1 MNDDPTRRQ
10 VAAQQRSKAAVERVR
25 VELGARSYDVLIG
38 PGLME
43 LGRVREMLPGRR
55 VAVVIDSFVRATYS
69 AALDEWRDCTF
80 LSVAG
85 GEASKS
91 FDNLQRIVDELLA
104 ARLERNDV
112 VVALGGGVIGD
123 LAGFA
128 AAITRRGMN
137 FVQMPTTL
145 LAQVDASVGG
155 KTGINS
161 RFGKNL
167 VGAFHQPRLVLADT
181 SVLDTLPLREFRA
194 GYAEMVKAGL
204 IGDVALFEWLEKNR
218 TAIFAG
224 GPARVRAISECVRFK
239 AKTVS
244 VDEQETGDRA
254 LLNLGHTFG
263 HAIEAACGFDA
274 KRVVH
279 GEAVS
284 IGIVMAH
291 DFSADAGLVTHA
303 DAERAR
309 AHLKSAGL
317 PVAVGELPGPRL
329 SADELMHHMAQ
340 DKKVKRGQLTFI
352 LTRGIGKAFIAHDIS
367 PEKVR
372 AFIEKAVA

>member
-1 MNDDPTRRQ
+1 MNDDPKRAETFG
-10 VAAQQRSKAAVERVR
+10 QQGLEAPVETVR
-25 VELGARSYDVLIG
+25 VELGPRSYDVLIG
-38 PGLME
+38 PGLMDID
-43 LGRVREMLPGRR
+43 RVRDVLPGRLM
-55 VAVVIDSFVRATYS
+55 AVVVDNFISFTY
-69 AALDEWRDCTF
+69 APLLEEWRDCT
-80 LSVAG
+80 LIPVPG
-85 GEASKS
+85 GESSKS
-91 FDNLQRIVDELLA
+91 FEQLQRVVEELLA

-128 AAITRRGMN
+128 AAVTRRGMN

-167 VGAFHQPRLVLADT
+167 VGAFHQPKLVLADT
-181 SVLDTLPLREFRA
+181 SVLDTLPPREFRA

-204 IGDVALFEWLEKNR
+204 IGDAAFFDWLEKNR
-218 TAIFAG
+218 AEIFSG
-224 GPARVRAISECVRFK
+224 GPARVRAIAESVRFK
-239 AKTVS
+239 AKTVAA
-244 VDEQETGDRA
+244 DEHEIGERA

-274 KRVVH
+274 KRLVH

-284 IGIVMAH
+284 IGVAMAH
-291 DFSADAGLVTHA
+291 DFSVAQGLAPAA

-317 PVAVGELPGPRL
+317 PVAIDEIPGARL
-329 SADELMHHMAQ
+329 SADELMRHIAQ
-340 DKKVKRGQLTFI
+340 DKKVKRGKLTFI
-352 LTRGIGKAFIAHDIS
+352 LTRGIGKAFIADDVP
-367 PEKVR
+367 PEEVKR
-372 AFIEKAVA
+372 FLMKTVA

>member
-1 MNDDPTRRQ
+1 MNDDPNRTHLVRQ
-10 VAAQQRSKAAVERVR
+10 QGSEAAVETIR

-38 PGLME
+38 PGLMD
-43 LGRVREMLPGRR
+43 LGRIREMHSGRR
-55 VAVVIDSFVRATYS
+55 IAVVVDSFIQSAYS
-69 AALDEWRDCTF
+69 AILDGWRNCTF

-91 FDNLQRIVDELLA
+91 FETLQRVVEELLA
-104 ARLERNDV
+104 ARLERSDV

-181 SVLDTLPLREFRA
+181 TVLDTLPIREFRA
-194 GYAEMVKAGL
+194 GYAEMAKAGL
-204 IGDVALFEWLEKNR
+204 IGDAGFFEWLEKNR
-218 TAIFAG
+218 AEIFAG
-224 GPARVRAISECVRFK
+224 GAARVRAIAESVRFK

-244 VDEQETGDRA
+244 ADEQETGERA

-263 HAIEAACGFDA
+263 HAIEAACRFDA
-274 KRVVH
+274 KRLVH

-291 DFSADAGLVTHA
+291 DFSVATGLAPAA
-303 DAERAR
+303 DAERVR
-309 AHLKSAGL
+309 AHLSSAGL
-317 PVAVGELPGPRL
+317 PVSVGQIPGERL
-329 SADELMHHMAQ
+329 TAEEMTRHMAQ
-340 DKKVKRGQLTFI
+340 DKKIKRGRLTFI
-352 LTRGIGKAFIAHDIS
+352 LTRGIGKAFIADDVPPDKIH
-367 PEKVR
+367 
-372 AFIEKAVA
+372 AFLAQAVV

>member
-1 MNDDPTRRQ
+1 MNDDPNRSDRLRQ
-10 VAAQQRSKAAVERVR
+10 PGLKSAVETVR

-38 PGLME
+38 PGLMDIE
-43 LGRVREMLPGRR
+43 RVHEMLPGRR
-55 VAVVIDSFVRATYS
+55 IAVVVDSFIKATYS
-69 AALDEWRDCTF
+69 GILDGWRDCTF
-80 LSVAG
+80 LPVLG

-91 FDNLQRIVDELLA
+91 FTTLQRVVEDLLA

-112 VVALGGGVIGD
+112 VVALGGGVVGD
-123 LAGFA
+123 LTGFA
-128 AAITRRGMN
+128 AAVTRRGMN

-181 SVLDTLPLREFRA
+181 SVLDTLPIREFRA
-194 GYAEMVKAGL
+194 GYAEVVKAAL
-204 IGDVALFEWLEKNR
+204 IGDAVFFDWLEKSR
-218 TAIFAG
+218 SEIFAD
-224 GPARVRAISECVRFK
+224 GPARVHAIAEAVRFK

-244 VDEQETGDRA
+244 LDEHETGERA

-263 HAIEAACGFDA
+263 HAIEAACDFDA
-274 KRVVH
+274 RRIVH

-291 DFSADAGLVTHA
+291 DFSVAEGLAPAA

-317 PVAVGELPGPRL
+317 PVAVGEIPGPRL
-329 SADELMHHMAQ
+329 TADELMRHMAQ
-340 DKKVKRGQLTFI
+340 DKKVKRGRLTFI
-352 LTRGIGKAFIAHDIS
+352 LTRGIGKAFIADDIS
-367 PEKVR
+367 PDKVR
-372 AFIEKAVA
+372 AFLETVVA

>member
-1 MNDDPTRRQ
+1 MNDNTKRADTLRQ
-10 VAAQQRSKAAVERVR
+10 QGQKTPGETVR

-38 PGLME
+38 PGLMDI
-43 LGRVREMLPGRR
+43 GRVREKLPGRR
-55 VAVVIDSFVRATYS
+55 AAIVVDTFINSTYAT
-69 AALDEWRDCTF
+69 LLEEWRDCTF
-80 LSVAG
+80 IPVPG

-91 FDNLQRIVDELLA
+91 FEQFQRVVEALLA

-128 AAITRRGMN
+128 AAVTRRGMN

-181 SVLDTLPLREFRA
+181 SVLDLLPPREFRA

-204 IGDVALFEWLEKNR
+204 IGDAAFFGWLEANR
-218 TAIFAG
+218 AEIFAG
-224 GPARVRAISECVRFK
+224 GPARVHAIAEAVRFK
-239 AKTVS
+239 ARTVAA
-244 VDEQETGDRA
+244 DEHETGERA

-263 HAIEAACGFDA
+263 HAIEAACGFDT
-274 KRVVH
+274 KRLIH

-284 IGIVMAH
+284 IGVVMAH
-291 DFSADAGLVTHA
+291 DFSVAEGLAPAA

-317 PVAVGELPGPRL
+317 PVSIEEVPGPRI
-329 SADELMHHMAQ
+329 SAEELMRHIAQ
-340 DKKVKRGQLTFI
+340 DKKVKQGRLTFI
-352 LTRGIGKAFIAHDIS
+352 LTRGIGKAFIADDVP
-367 PEKVR
+367 PEKVQ
-372 AFIEKAVA
+372 AFLESR

>member
-1 MNDDPTRRQ
+1 M
-10 VAAQQRSKAAVERVR
+10 KAPVETVR

-38 PGLME
+38 PGLMDI
-43 LGRVREMLPGRR
+43 GHVQKRMPGRR
-55 VAVVIDSFVRATYS
+55 IAVVVDSFINATYS
-69 AALDEWRDCTF
+69 KRLAEWRDCAF
-80 LSVAG
+80 IAVPS
-85 GEASKS
+85 GEGSKS
-91 FDNLQRIVDELLA
+91 FERFQSVVEDLLA

-128 AAITRRGMN
+128 AAVTRRGMN

-161 RFGKNL
+161 RLGKNL

-181 SVLDTLPLREFRA
+181 SVLDTLPSREFRA

-204 IGDVALFEWLEKNR
+204 IGDAGFFDWLEANR
-218 TAIFAG
+218 ADIFAG
-224 GPARVRAISECVRFK
+224 GPARVRAIADAVRFK
-239 AKTVS
+239 AKTVAA
-244 VDEQETGDRA
+244 DEHETGERA
-254 LLNLGHTFG
+254 LLNLGHTFA
-263 HAIEAACGFDA
+263 HALETACGFDP
-274 KRVVH
+274 KRLIH

-291 DFSADAGLVTHA
+291 DFSAAEGLAPAA

-309 AHLKSAGL
+309 AHLKAAGL
-317 PVAVGELPGPRL
+317 PVTVREIPGPRL
-329 SADELMHHMAQ
+329 SVDELMRHIAQ
-340 DKKVKRGQLTFI
+340 DKKVKQGRLTFI
-352 LTRGIGKAFIAHDIS
+352 LTRGIGKAFIADDVS

-372 AFIEKAVA
+372 AFLTKAVA